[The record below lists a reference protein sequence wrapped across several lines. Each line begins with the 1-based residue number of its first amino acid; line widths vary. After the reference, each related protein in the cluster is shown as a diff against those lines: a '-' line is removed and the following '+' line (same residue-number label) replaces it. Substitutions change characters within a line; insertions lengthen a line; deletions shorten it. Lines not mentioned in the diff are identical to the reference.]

1 MTPIVALEGI
11 GKSYEGPRGERTVA
25 LTDVSFAIHEQ
36 EFVSLIG
43 PSGCGK
49 STILNVVAGL
59 LPPTSGNVLIAGNV
73 PQAALDARKIGV
85 VFQDAVLLPW
95 KTVVE
100 NAGFLLMIAGR
111 LDAAGEA
118 RVDALLQMVGLAEFR
133 HHYPHQ
139 LSGGMRQR
147 LSIARA
153 LALDPLLLL
162 MDEPFGALDEFTR
175 HRMNVELLDIWSAT
189 RKTVVFVTHNIAE
202 AVYMSD
208 RVIAMSPRPG
218 RVVDDF
224 RIDLP
229 RPRTKE
235 VRYTREFNDCVVH
248 LQRLLERDE
257 DTTP

>member
-1 MTPIVALEGI
+1 VTPIVALEGI

>member
-118 RVDALLQMVGLAEFR
+118 RVDALLQMVWLAEFR

>member
-1 MTPIVALEGI
+1 MTPIVALDSV
-11 GKSYEGPRGERTVA
+11 GKSYDGPHGERTVA
-25 LTDVSFAIHEQ
+25 LLAVGFTVAQQ
-36 EFVSLIG
+36 EFISLIG

-49 STILNVVAGL
+49 STLLNIIAGL
-59 LPPTSGNVLIAGNV
+59 LQPSSGGVSIAGNS
-73 PQAALDARKIGV
+73 PQTALDQRKIGI

-100 NAGFLLMIAGR
+100 NARFLLMIAGR
-111 LDAAGEA
+111 LDGAAQA
-118 RVDALLQMVGLAEFR
+118 RVDELLRIVGLAEFR
-133 HHYPHQ
+133 NHYPHQ

-202 AVYMSD
+202 AVFMSD

-224 RIDLP
+224 RVELP

-257 DTTP
+257 DTTL

>member
-1 MTPIVALEGI
+1 MTPIVALDRVE
-11 GKSYEGPRGERTVA
+11 KSYDGPRGERTIA
-25 LTDVSFAIHEQ
+25 LASVSFSVVQQ

-49 STILNVVAGL
+49 STILSIIAGL
-59 LPPTSGNVLIAGNV
+59 LPPSSGAVTIAGEP

-95 KTVVE
+95 KTVAE
-100 NAGFLLMIAGR
+100 NAGFLLMVAGR
-111 LDAAGEA
+111 LDAAARG
-118 RVDALLQMVGLAEFR
+118 RVDELLNMVGLAEFH

-218 RVVDDF
+218 RIVDDY
-224 RIDLP
+224 RIELP

-257 DTTP
+257 D

>member
-1 MTPIVALEGI
+1 MTPIVALDGVE
-11 GKSYEGPRGERTVA
+11 KSYDGPRGERTIA
-25 LTDVSFAIHEQ
+25 LARVSFSVAQQ
-36 EFVSLIG
+36 EFISLIG

-49 STILNVVAGL
+49 STILNIIAGL
-59 LPPTSGNVLIAGNV
+59 LAPTSGSVRIAGEP

-100 NAGFLLMIAGR
+100 NAGFLLMVAGR
-111 LDAAGEA
+111 LDDAARA
-118 RVDALLQMVGLAEFR
+118 RVDELLRMVGLADFH

-189 RKTVVFVTHNIAE
+189 RKTVIFVTHNIAE

-218 RVVDDF
+218 RIVDDF
-224 RIDLP
+224 RVHLP

-257 DTTP
+257 DVTP

>member
-1 MTPIVALEGI
+1 VTPIVALEGI

-59 LPPTSGNVLIAGNV
+59 LPPTSGSVLIAGNV

-257 DTTP
+257 DVTP